1 MRQRQFRCLKRPE
14 VKACLMQ
21 ARQHGHAANRAR
33 AHRSRASYLEG
44 RLGAESLVGMAE
56 ATPARRVMM
65 TRARLTG
72 STPEWFAALA
82 KPALSVFRSQLPQR
96 ACIRAALFAQPPR
109 RKGKG
114 KVEAYHQVMRLRA
127 CGQQQRADFFMGASA
142 FESDGICTPSSN
154 EDVTALTSR
163 GHAS

>member
-1 MRQRQFRCLKRPE
+1 
-14 VKACLMQ
+14 
-21 ARQHGHAANRAR
+21 
-33 AHRSRASYLEG
+33 
-44 RLGAESLVGMAE
+44 MAE

-82 KPALSVFRSQLPQR
+82 KPALSVFRSKLPQR

-109 RKGKG
+109 GKGKG
-114 KVEAYHQVMRLRA
+114 EVEADHQVKCLRT
-127 CGQQQRADFFMGASA
+127 CRQQQSTDFFMGVSA
-142 FESDGICTPSSN
+142 FESDGTRAPSSN

-163 GHAS
+163 SNAS